1 MEADD
6 NDESSAQLPEPQN
19 VGEEPHSQDQEILNI
34 LHCIKE
40 LEAST
45 ESHHHV
51 YHAVPKEVALDSP
64 TEGGEGSESTNR
76 IRSQI
81 DNDNDG
87 APQQEQRQEAGQ
99 QQPQQPQEQQNEQQ
113 ERPPEANLHPFLL
126 DENGLDEDQ
135 IIQLQILQATVIT
148 AQALARYRAQG
159 VPEDDLELILIPHTA
174 GGNFISRGAWIGG
187 FVFLCVWIVF
197 LQMHAMVGSTKL
209 VDVTFDDLMN
219 ELLEVRRFSSHV
231 LQCHKDKSDMEDD
244 TIPTSPFSIEGD
256 CDNGVLHIPAL
267 HVVRSTQLY
276 QKINRF
282 MQYRQGMNLT
292 WRMPCQTPNR
302 ALSPHEEC
310 SAADESSGVCTIMEE
325 ANMCF
330 RGVHDNIIPNE
341 ETQATL
347 KFAEELIKDG
357 NDHFDVYQANKL
369 EEKLPGVVDKLRTLL
384 ADVYSLSQVEPFAFR
399 ILSSGPMDG
408 FGVDRDDPF
417 INHKVSFVSF
427 IGCLCSER

>member
-6 NDESSAQLPEPQN
+6 NDDSPAQLPGPQN
-19 VGEEPHSQDQEILNI
+19 VGEEPHSEDQEILNI
-34 LHCIKE
+34 LHRIKE
-40 LEAST
+40 LEASS
-45 ESHHHV
+45 ERHHPVH
-51 YHAVPKEVALDSP
+51 KEVAWDSP
-64 TEGGEGSESTNR
+64 TEGGEGSESTSR
-76 IRSQI
+76 IGGQI
-81 DNDNDG
+81 DNDDDG

-99 QQPQQPQEQQNEQQ
+99 QRPQEQQNEQQ
-113 ERPPEANLHPFLL
+113 EQPPEANLHPFLL

-135 IIQLQILQATVIT
+135 IIQLQIRQATAIT

-159 VPEDDLELILIPHTA
+159 VPEDDLELILIPHVA
-174 GGNFISRGAWIGG
+174 GGNFITRGAWIGG

-197 LQMHAMVGSTKL
+197 LEIHAMVGTTKL

-219 ELLEVRRFSSHV
+219 QLLEVRRFSSHV
-231 LQCHKDKSDMEDD
+231 QQCHKDKSDVEDD
-244 TIPTSPFSIEGD
+244 TKPISPFSIQGD
-256 CDNGVLHIPAL
+256 CDSGVLHIPAL

-276 QKINRF
+276 KKINRF

-310 SAADESSGVCTIMEE
+310 SAADESTEVCTIVEE
-325 ANMCF
+325 AKMCF
-330 RGVHDNIIPNE
+330 RGVHDNIIPNKE
-341 ETQATL
+341 IQATL
-347 KFAEELIKDG
+347 KVAEELIKDG

-417 INHKVSFVSF
+417 INHKVCLLSF
-427 IGCLCSER
+427 ID